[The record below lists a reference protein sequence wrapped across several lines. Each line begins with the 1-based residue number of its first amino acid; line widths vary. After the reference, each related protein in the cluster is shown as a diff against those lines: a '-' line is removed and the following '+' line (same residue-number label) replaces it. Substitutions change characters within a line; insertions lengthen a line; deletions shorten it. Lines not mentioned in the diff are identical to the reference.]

1 MNPAEAIIEQPLA
14 GALLLYVTLERLFE
28 LVLSRRNA
36 RALLAEGAYEV
47 GRGHYPL
54 IVGVHVLW
62 LLALWALWLLG
73 HAAFQWL
80 PAILYL
86 LVQGLR
92 FWTVASLGVFWTTR
106 IIVVPQAPLVVT
118 GPYRFLRHP
127 NYVVV
132 VLEIALL
139 PLALGSWP
147 LALGF
152 SIANAGVLY
161 LRIRTEEAALA
172 RRR

>member
-1 MNPAEAIIEQPLA
+1 MPEISPSSLLA
-14 GALLLYVTLERLFE
+14 GALLAYVTFERLFE
-28 LVLSRRNA
+28 LALSRRHT

-54 IVGVHVLW
+54 MVGVHVLW
-62 LLALWALWLLG
+62 LWACWALLLTRSAEF
-73 HAAFQWL
+73 HAV
-80 PAILYL
+80 PVILYV

-92 FWTVASLGVFWTTR
+92 FWTMASLGGFWTTR
-106 IIVVPQAPLVVT
+106 IIVVPHAPLVTT

-132 VLEIALL
+132 VMEIALL

-152 SIANAGVLY
+152 SLANAAALA
-161 LRIRTEEAALA
+161 LRIRAEEATL
-172 RRR
+172 RKRS

>member
-1 MNPAEAIIEQPLA
+1 MLEITPSLLLA
-14 GALLLYVTLERLFE
+14 GALLGYVTLERLFE
-28 LVLSRRNA
+28 LVLSRRHT

-47 GRGHYPL
+47 GRGHYPFV
-54 IVGVHVLW
+54 VGVHVLW
-62 LLALWALWLLG
+62 LAACWLLLLNG
-73 HAAFQWL
+73 DAVFQPV

-86 LVQGLR
+86 LAQGLR
-92 FWTVASLGVFWTTR
+92 FWAMSTLGGFWTTR
-106 IIVVPQAPLVVT
+106 IIMVPHAPLVKS

-152 SIANAGVLY
+152 SIANA
-161 LRIRTEEAALA
+161 AALA
-172 RRR
+172 LRIKAEEATLRKRS